1 MIICYIL
8 YSSKLISYY
17 IGMSQEQIAERILKH
32 NTSFYGVHYTC
43 KTSDWELFYIIECVT
58 NSQTM
63 KIEKHIKKMK
73 SISYLKNLKKFETIQ
88 LKLLEKYKSNT

>member
-8 YSSKLISYY
+8 YSPKLDSYY
-17 IGMSQEQIAERILKH
+17 IGMSQEQIADRISRH
-32 NTSFYGVHYTC
+32 HTSFYGAHYTS

-88 LKLLEKYKSNT
+88 LKLLEKYK